1 MPELQHL
8 HRGRGGPPVR
18 LGLEPLIKPYDFPKK
33 RRLWYSTAL
42 PSCTRT
48 GFFNTSRENE
58 EAFGVP
64 DRGRAAAPARVEAW
78 RDLGVIHAAMGRL
91 EAALDC
97 YDRAIALDPNH
108 SAALNNRG
116 NALAALQR
124 PQEA

>member
-1 MPELQHL
+1 MVFDSSTLLHQNGLLQYQQ
-8 HRGRGGPPVR
+8 GR
-18 LGLEPLIKPYDFPKK
+18 
-33 RRLWYSTAL
+33 
-42 PSCTRT
+42 
-48 GFFNTSRENE
+48 NE
-58 EAFGVP
+58 EALASLTAAV
-64 DRGRAAAPARVEAW
+64 RAAPARVEAW